1 MRVCNTPNSVLSAG
15 RRHKCALCID
25 KGKLCSD
32 GSVELICGDRRN
44 KNEITGLESKCVIE
58 SAGHQK
64 KKKDKN
70 LLLGRQNKNPEKE
83 SRGKI

>member
-1 MRVCNTPNSVLSAG
+1 MC
-15 RRHKCALCID
+15 
-25 KGKLCSD
+25 
-32 GSVELICGDRRN
+32 DRISRA
-44 KNEITGLESKCVIE
+44 S
-58 SAGHQK
+58 K